1 MQAVFRKAFYDSRR
15 TILWLAIGLG
25 LYVLFT
31 MMYYPTLV
39 DQAEEMNDLLRSYP
53 ESLMNMFYKGDLAD
67 FDLTNPGTYIETYMG
82 SYGVMIIGVLVI
94 AQAFG
99 AITNAE
105 RNNTLDVM
113 LSLPISRRAYL
124 LGRMLHSLCVIMIT
138 LAVIFGLYAV
148 STVLWPE
155 FDVRLDR
162 LALGILDNLFPLA
175 VVMMLSYML
184 AVLVPSSKHFA
195 GPIAYT
201 VLIGSYLIYGFI
213 SSIEQLADMRKLLL
227 FHYYSPGSVIRE
239 GPNWGYWALL
249 TAVALVYGGIAWWRI
264 DKKELG
270 V

>member
-1 MQAVFRKAFYDSRR
+1 MQAVFRKALHDSRR
-15 TILWLAIGLG
+15 TILWLIIGLG

-31 MMYYPTLV
+31 MLYYPTLV
-39 DQAEEMNDLLRSYP
+39 DQAEEMNELMREYP
-53 ESLMNMFYKGDLAD
+53 ESLMGMFYKGDLAE
-67 FDLTNPGTYIETYMG
+67 FDLTEPGTYIETYMG
-82 SYGVMIIGVLVI
+82 SYGVVIIGVLVI

-124 LGRMLHSLCVIMIT
+124 LGRMLHTLFMIAVT
-138 LAVIFGLYAV
+138 LLMIFGLYAL

-155 FDVRLDR
+155 FDVRLDK
-162 LALGILDNLFPLA
+162 LALGMLDNAFPLMVIA
-175 VVMMLSYML
+175 MLSYML

-195 GPIAYT
+195 GPIAYL

-213 SSIEQLADMRKLLL
+213 SSIDQLAEMRKLLL
-227 FHYYSPGSVIRE
+227 FHYYSPGSVIRD
-239 GPNWGYWALL
+239 GPNWSYWALL
-249 TAVALVYGGIAWWRI
+249 SVVALVYGVIAWWRM
-264 DKKELG
+264 DHKELG